1 MKMAGLACVLS
12 LALGLVPLHAAD
24 LKADEAAIRAAITE
38 GKMPHTDDLI
48 FWSGPYKRP
57 FVGSEKGELFSPD
70 AGIRKNQVHK
80 FDIQRIEVS
89 ASGDLAYEFSYGTVE
104 YDLDG
109 PRMRH
114 VAVKNA
120 VLRVWKKVNGE
131 WKIAAEFARPLD
143 KPFADAAP
151 TTAK

>member
-1 MKMAGLACVLS
+1 MKLAGLACVFS

-24 LKADEAAIRAAITE
+24 LNADEAAIRAAITE
-38 GKMPHTDDLI
+38 GKMPHTDDWI
-48 FWSGPYKRP
+48 FWSGAYKRP

-70 AGIRKNQVHK
+70 AIRKNQVHK
-80 FDIQRIEVS
+80 LDIQRIEVS
-89 ASGDLAYEFSYGTVE
+89 ASGDLAYEFSYGATE

-109 PRMRH
+109 PPMRH
-114 VAVKNA
+114 VAFKNA
-120 VLRVWKKVNGE
+120 ILRVWKKVNGE

-143 KPFADAAP
+143 TPFADATP